1 VRVAVLAAS
10 LLLGAGAAEAQPS
23 FRCTPD
29 LVGAEFVICDTPALH
44 ALDRRLAELYRAA
57 LARAGANAA
66 SLRAEQRAFLASRD
80 ACTAI
85 TSRERAG
92 IAGCIGDAMRERIR
106 ELSPR

>member
-1 VRVAVLAAS
+1 VA
-10 LLLGAGAAEAQPS
+10 AGAAEAQPS

-57 LARAGANAA
+57 LARAGANGATV
-66 SLRAEQRAFLASRD
+66 RAEQRAFLANRD

-92 IAGCIGDAMRERIR
+92 IAACIREAMRERIR